1 VMHATILHLHNASI
15 DGSPV
20 AIARLGT
27 QNHGAMH
34 ALRELRDHDEHQAG
48 NKNWI
53 SLWHIP
59 PVDDA
64 PCSSELWL
72 PLGLAP
78 HRKLGGQLWR
88 LSGGMKRRTV
98 SVRTQ

>member
-1 VMHATILHLHNASI
+1 VMHATVLHLRNASI

-34 ALRELRDHDEHQAG
+34 ALRELRDHDEHHVG
-48 NKNWI
+48 NNNWI
-53 SLWHIP
+53 SLWCIP

-72 PLGLAP
+72 PPGLAP
-78 HRKLGGQLWR
+78 HRKLGGQPLWW
-88 LSGGMKRRTV
+88 SGGMKRSTV